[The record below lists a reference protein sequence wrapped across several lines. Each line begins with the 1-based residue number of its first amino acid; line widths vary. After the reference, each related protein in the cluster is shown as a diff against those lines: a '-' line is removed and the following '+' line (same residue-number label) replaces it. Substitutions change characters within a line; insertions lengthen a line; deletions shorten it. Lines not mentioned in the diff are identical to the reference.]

1 MSETEE
7 GAIEEETE
15 AEEAIEGINEPPPP
29 KKKKAEE
36 KAAKIA
42 TRLLKLNSRFMHY

>member
-36 KAAKIA
+36 EDCSCPGGAPGLSLI
-42 TRLLKLNSRFMHY
+42 HI

>member
-36 KAAKIA
+36 EDCSCPGGAPGW
-42 TRLLKLNSRFMHY
+42 MGV